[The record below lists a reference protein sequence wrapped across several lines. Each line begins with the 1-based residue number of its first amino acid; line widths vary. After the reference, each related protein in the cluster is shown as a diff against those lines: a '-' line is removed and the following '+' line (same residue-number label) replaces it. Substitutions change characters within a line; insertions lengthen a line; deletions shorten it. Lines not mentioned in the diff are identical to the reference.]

1 MSNWTACGNCDRGGR
16 GNAKDKCSCGWQVT
30 AANHLGCYLGEPI
43 VGAPVE
49 PPKKT
54 RAQRR
59 YAEYLEVAECFESFR
74 DFLMADS
81 AARRMSAI

>member
-1 MSNWTACGNCDRGGR
+1 
-16 GNAKDKCSCGWQVT
+16 
-30 AANHLGCYLGEPI
+30 LGCYLGEPI